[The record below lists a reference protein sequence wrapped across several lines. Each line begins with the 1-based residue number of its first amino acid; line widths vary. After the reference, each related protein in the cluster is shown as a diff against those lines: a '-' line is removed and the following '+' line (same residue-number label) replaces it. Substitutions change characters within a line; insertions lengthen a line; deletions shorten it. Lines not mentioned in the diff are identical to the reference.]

1 MTKGVEILGLE
12 QTYKALNALPFQLR
26 SRLTINALK
35 RAAKPM
41 KDEAQQNAPVRKG
54 IIRKSISIVQNT
66 NAAEPE
72 VWVAPKRTKRAD
84 PWYAIFQEFGTSGFG
99 KRRSSVTWDS
109 GLARTAK
116 TTGQR
121 VYQLKSGRRAGAYKM
136 ITGYHKKGVGL
147 PAVHFMENAFDK
159 KSKQALADVKPELA
173 KVMTEFLRKNAPNR
187 LKYYGS

>member
-12 QTYKALNALPFQLR
+12 QTYKALNALPLQLR

-54 IIRKSISIVQNT
+54 IIKRSISIVQNT
-66 NAAEPE
+66 KSAEPE
-72 VWVAPKRTKRAD
+72 VWVAPTKTKRANA
-84 PWYAIFQEFGTSGFG
+84 WYAHFQEFGTSGFG

-116 TTGQR
+116 TAGQR
-121 VYQLKSGRRAGAYKM
+121 VYQLRSGRKAGAYKI
-136 ITGYHKKGVGL
+136 ITGYKRKGAGL
-147 PAVHFMENAFDK
+147 PALHFMERAFEA
-159 KSKQALADVKPELA
+159 KSKQALDNVKPELSR
-173 KVMTEFLRKNAPNR
+173 VVTNFLQKNAPNR